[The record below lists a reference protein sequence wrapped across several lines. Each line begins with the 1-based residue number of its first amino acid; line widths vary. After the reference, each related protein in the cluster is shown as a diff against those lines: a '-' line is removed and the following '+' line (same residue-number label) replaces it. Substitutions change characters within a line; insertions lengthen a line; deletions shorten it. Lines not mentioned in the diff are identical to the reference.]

1 MTDPRRPRALAWLAR
16 ADDPARLCVLG
27 VPLRLGSITPGRSDL
42 ARAVVD
48 IDVDVLDRTFAPA
61 TPGSRPGGL
70 APWQLRAAAPLCAR
84 HPKVRAADLV
94 ETDPEEDISDR
105 TTLAAAATL
114 LSFAAGV
121 LEREPTP

>member
-1 MTDPRRPRALAWLAR
+1 MTDPRRPRASAWLAR
-16 ADDPARLCVLG
+16 ADDQARLCVLG

-48 IDVDVLDRTFAPA
+48 IDVLDRTFVPA

-70 APWQLRAAAPLCAR
+70 APWQLRAAARLCGR

-94 ETDPEEDISDR
+94 EIDPEEDISDR
-105 TTLAAAATL
+105 TTLAAATL